1 MAILTSVRWYFIAV
15 LICISLI
22 ISDVEHIFMWFL
34 ASCLFSLE
42 KCLFRYSAYF
52 LIDLFDFLIELFD
65 FLILSYVNCL
75 HILEISHL
83 LFPLFSIIFSHSAGC
98 LFVLFMISLAVQKHL
113 SLIRSHSFV
122 VVFIVITQVNGLKK
136 ILLQFMLR
144 NVLPMFSS

>member
-42 KCLFRYSAYF
+42 KCLFRYYAYF
-52 LIDLFDFLIELFD
+52 LIDLFDFLI
-65 FLILSYVNCL
+65 LSYVSCL

>member
-1 MAILTSVRWYFIAV
+1 MDILTSVRWYFIAV
-15 LICISLI
+15 LICVSLI
-22 ISDVEHIFMWFL
+22 ISDVEHLSMWFL

-42 KCLFRYSAYF
+42 KCLFRYSAHF
-52 LIDLFDFLIELFD
+52 LMDLFD

-75 HILEISHL
+75 HILEISRL

-136 ILLQFMLR
+136 ILLQFMLK